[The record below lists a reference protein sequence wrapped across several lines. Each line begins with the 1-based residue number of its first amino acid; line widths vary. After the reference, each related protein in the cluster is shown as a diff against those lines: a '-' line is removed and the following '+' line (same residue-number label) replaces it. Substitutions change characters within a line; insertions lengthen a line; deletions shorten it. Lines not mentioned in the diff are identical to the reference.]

1 MQTCFI
7 DIDSSYEEIVVHV
20 IGPESC
26 VKDISVDEGDKH
38 RKVLKI
44 SRGWKEDVFFFRP
57 IAVSGGNVYTRAIIR
72 LKIPEGTQ
80 PGSVFHLRGKGIPHL
95 GGRGRGDQIVKINVV
110 IPTKLT
116 EKQKELLRQFE
127 QLSRPEQ
134 YKERSKGFF
143 EKMRDAFMS

>member
-1 MQTCFI
+1 MMPLPMAKQEYLEVSTSVSKDFVVQVVNIDADLFI

-44 SRGWKEDVFFFRP
+44 SRGWKEDAFFFRP

-72 LKIPEGTQ
+72 LKIPEGTLLNI
-80 PGSVFHLRGKGIPHL
+80 SKVRGFI
-95 GGRGRGDQIVKINVV
+95 RVN
-110 IPTKLT
+110 
-116 EKQKELLRQFE
+116 
-127 QLSRPEQ
+127 S
-134 YKERSKGFF
+134 SKSQV
-143 EKMRDAFMS
+143 EISK